1 MQGIQGNST
10 SWAQFMQL
18 TQQARSR
25 NSGFSV
31 SAAAK
36 ARSPQPQ
43 KRIADVYTRSQPLV
57 SERKAPV
64 SSTAQAPKKSVGSY
78 FDAYA

>member
-18 TQQARSR
+18 TQQARTR

-36 ARSPQPQ
+36 ARSTQPQ
-43 KRIADVYTRSQPLV
+43 KRVADVYTRSQPSV
-57 SERKAPV
+57 SGMKVPV
-64 SSTAQAPKKSVGSY
+64 SSPAGAPQKTVGSN